1 MAFAQPLDVPD
12 VLAQVRNDP
21 KAAGRA
27 ALGDRRYDSYQRA
40 LLYERS
46 LLNGAHLLLR
56 KTEIGSPATVP
67 AQDAVALMRCQSMW
81 PAGSFS
87 THYF

>member
-12 VLAQVRNDP
+12 VLAQD
-21 KAAGRA
+21 
-27 ALGDRRYDSYQRA
+27 
-40 LLYERS
+40 
-46 LLNGAHLLLR
+46 GAHLLLR